1 MKISTKGRYALRLM
15 LDLAQNNNGE
25 YIPLKEVAQR
35 QNIPVKYLE
44 QIVTLLSRVGYI
56 KSIRGNSGGYKLSK
70 SAEDYRVGDILRV
83 AEGSLIPV
91 ACLAD
96 SPNQCLR
103 YKECLTLPL
112 WEGLN
117 KTINAYVD
125 RFTLADLLNG
135 KINS

>member
-15 LDLAQNNNGE
+15 LDLAQNHSGE
-25 YIPLKEVAQR
+25 YMPLKEVAQR

-44 QIVTLLSRVGYI
+44 QIVTLLSRAGYI
-56 KSIRGNSGGYKLSK
+56 KSVRGNSGGYKLSK
-70 SAEDYRVGDILRV
+70 SAQEYRVGDILRV
-83 AEGSLIPV
+83 AEGSLVPV
-91 ACLAD
+91 ACLTD
-96 SPNQCLR
+96 SPNQCPR

-117 KTINAYVD
+117 KTINDYVD

-135 KINS
+135 KVQS